1 MLLLKAVNTRIA
13 TLFRLIGLGLIVWS
27 IITSKH
33 APATSGRGLFVLVM
47 LTVAVFA
54 WLVWT
59 LWSSRQ
65 THMTPDLFVMAV
77 SGGLLTAAAPGS
89 AASAIVFVVAMASS
103 VRAGLVQ
110 GLIVAAVGAAAVGGG
125 AIVYNNGGL
134 GVLAYTLG
142 FAAVALAGSNL
153 RQTELRAEQAELLL
167 AQAQVSHEE
176 QLRSARLE
184 ESARIARDI
193 HDVLAHTLA
202 GLVIQLE
209 ATDALLAQG
218 VDADAVRER
227 VQRAH
232 ALARE
237 GLQETR
243 RAVGALRGD
252 AAEPAARTIRALVE
266 QYESPIELILTGD
279 ESRLEGPAGEAAVRV
294 IQEALTNVRK
304 HAAGAEVVVSVV
316 IQAQELDVSVENRAC
331 VPVAPSG
338 LAAAGGGYGLRG
350 MRERAAQLGG
360 TLAAGP
366 TADGWRVD
374 LRLPLEPQATGREV
388 RA

>member
-1 MLLLKAVNTRIA
+1 
-13 TLFRLIGLGLIVWS
+13 
-27 IITSKH
+27 
-33 APATSGRGLFVLVM
+33 
-47 LTVAVFA
+47 
-54 WLVWT
+54 
-59 LWSSRQ
+59 
-65 THMTPDLFVMAV
+65 
-77 SGGLLTAAAPGS
+77 
-89 AASAIVFVVAMASS
+89 AASAIVFVVAMAAG
-103 VRAGLVQ
+103 VRAGLAQ
-110 GLIVAAVGAAAVGGG
+110 GLIVAAIGAAAVGAG
-125 AIVYNNGGL
+125 AIVYDNGSL
-134 GVLAYTLG
+134 GVLAYALG
-142 FAAVALAGSNL
+142 FATLALAGSNL

-218 VDADAVRER
+218 VDADVIRER

-237 GLQETR
+237 GLHETR

-252 AAEPAARTIRALVE
+252 PTEPAGRMIRALVE
-266 QYESPIELILTGD
+266 QYESPIELTLTGD
-279 ESRLEGPAGEAAVRV
+279 EGRLEGPVGEAAVRV

-304 HAAGAEVVVSVV
+304 HAAGAEVVVAVV
-316 IQAQELDVSVENRAC
+316 IQPQQLDVSVENRAF

-366 TADGWRVD
+366 TADGWRVE
-374 LRLPLEPQATGREV
+374 LHLPLNLQATGVEARP
-388 RA
+388 

>member
-1 MLLLKAVNTRIA
+1 MVLARGNSRTA
-13 TLFRLIGLGLIVWS
+13 TLLRLIGLGLITLS
-27 IITSKH
+27 IFNSKV
-33 APATSGRGLFVLVM
+33 APATSGRGLVVLLAFVP
-47 LTVAVFA
+47 AFAA

-59 LWSSRQ
+59 FWSSRQ
-65 THMTPDLFVMAV
+65 TYMTPDMYVMAIC
-77 SGGLLTAAAPGS
+77 GGIIQMASQSS
-89 AASAIVFVVAMASS
+89 AASTFTFVAAMATAARVGLLQGLVVAA
-103 VRAGLVQ
+103 L
-110 GLIVAAVGAAAVGGG
+110 GAAAVGAG
-125 AIVYNNGGL
+125 AIAYDHSAL
-134 GVLAYTLG
+134 SVLAYSLG
-142 FAAVALAGSNL
+142 FAAVTLGGANI
-153 RQTELRAEQAELLL
+153 RQSRMRLEQAELLL
-167 AQAQVSHEE
+167 AQTQRSHEE
-176 QLRSARLE
+176 QLRAARLE

-218 VDADAVRER
+218 VDALSIRER

-252 AAEPAARTIRALVE
+252 AADPAPTLIRALIE
-266 QYESPIELILTGD
+266 QYESPIEFTLTGD
-279 ESRLEGPAGEAAVRV
+279 ESRLDGQAGEAAVRV

-304 HAAGAEVVVSVV
+304 HAAGADVTVALV
-316 IQAQELDVSVENRAC
+316 IQDDSLDVTVENRVL
-331 VPVAPSG
+331 VPVAPSS
-338 LAAAGGGYGLRG
+338 LAASGGGYGLRG

-366 TADGWRVD
+366 TSDGWRVE
-374 LRLPLEPQATGREV
+374 LHLPLNPGTSTG
-388 RA
+388 